1 MNTTSLRSRALAS
14 LIAGL
19 LVSSFAPPLR
29 AEDDDM
35 PDGDGDV
42 VEKPKKK
49 EEKKKDPPKKKEE
62 PKKEPKKETKK
73 KDEPKPEPKPE
84 PKEPPKRGND
94 NDDDDA
100 LPAGDDDIL
109 TAPKKEEPKKE
120 PPAKKADPK
129 ADLLSDVLAD
139 DDEDDLPA
147 RPRETPKAERA
158 PLASTPLDDDA
169 VPSRTDRSVN
179 INSDVDAS
187 ADRAAK
193 VDDAPARAVDDDA
206 PRAPRTS
213 TATVVETEIEEPDE
227 TEGAPTGLIVG
238 GAVGGALVVL
248 AGAGV
253 GGYFLVQ
260 ALASGGTGTVVV
272 TPR

>member
-14 LIAGL
+14 LVAGL

-29 AEDDDM
+29 AQDDDM
-35 PDGDGDV
+35 PDGDADI

-84 PKEPPKRGND
+84 PKEPPKRGG
-94 NDDDDA
+94 DDDDA

-109 TAPKKEEPKKE
+109 TAPKQEEPKKD
-120 PPAKKADPK
+120 PPATKADPKADPK

-147 RPRETPKAERA
+147 RPREAPKAERA
-158 PLASTPLDDDA
+158 PLASTPLDDDV

-179 INSDVDAS
+179 INSDVEVKG
-187 ADRAAK
+187 AD
-193 VDDAPARAVDDDA
+193 DDAARRVDDDA

-213 TATVVETEIEEPDE
+213 TATVVDTEIEEPDE